1 MTVHD
6 DVVLLQ
12 VWSFI
17 LPLYSNRRR
26 VPCVVHP
33 LHDGGG
39 GAAAAEHGNVVEEVH
54 AAVRPGPVPDEELEV
69 GAALRC
75 PTAPGLGSG

>member
-1 MTVHD
+1 
-6 DVVLLQ
+6 
-12 VWSFI
+12 
-17 LPLYSNRRR
+17 LYSNRRR

-69 GAALRC
+69 GAGIDAAREGPLCLDRKG
-75 PTAPGLGSG
+75 PSRRTSASPHAPCT